1 MINNL
6 VCCFSQL
13 LLFLRIQN
21 VVLDTIVRNL
31 FFYVTEYCAF
41 NISQVRGIDFHDR
54 IFGCH
59 VIMHQTLPCLF
70 LFCFWFRERRT
81 TSGYFSVDPALKV
94 NSSETIPL
102 ECVSLQTV
110 LSKSLGPL
118 EEWSDRLRVSTQ
130 YVQWIL

>member
-41 NISQVRGIDFHDR
+41 NNSQEELISMTAYLAVMSLCIKLYLASFYFVSDLEREGQPQA
-54 IFGCH
+54 IF
-59 VIMHQTLPCLF
+59 
-70 LFCFWFRERRT
+70 
-81 TSGYFSVDPALKV
+81 
-94 NSSETIPL
+94 
-102 ECVSLQTV
+102 
-110 LSKSLGPL
+110 
-118 EEWSDRLRVSTQ
+118 
-130 YVQWIL
+130 QWIQF

>member
-1 MINNL
+1 MINKL

-41 NISQVRGIDFHDR
+41 NNSQVELISMTAYLAVMSLC
-54 IFGCH
+54 IK
-59 VIMHQTLPCLF
+59 LYLASF

-81 TSGYFSVDPALKV
+81 TSGYFSVDPVLKV

-130 YVQWIL
+130 YVQWIM